1 MNGSPRLASP
11 REQLLTRYFRQ
22 VPVPPTH
29 REPGRWF
36 IGGGV
41 LAVVSLAFWFGGST
55 ACSGA
60 LLGSVFLLAG
70 GALVYRGG
78 AQLLKEKY
86 AYQKSLVSVF
96 PQPSDRE
103 VDRWFAEGRER
114 LKAHSLEKLDLTED
128 ECGEADFAPIVGP
141 VVWMVNGVAPEDV
154 VSKRGQDGLARF
166 GVYQLSF
173 LWLADEHL
181 GIFTCHYDF
190 IRDALL
196 NEETYGFFYRDI
208 VSVSTHEEASAL
220 TLPTGQ
226 SLTSRQ
232 EFRISV
238 ANGRYFSMTVGSE
251 QLQELTGAERI
262 PEPGTEQAI
271 RALRAKLKEKKG
283 TLPAA

>member
-1 MNGSPRLASP
+1 M
-11 REQLLTRYFRQ
+11 QM
-22 VPVPPTH
+22 
-29 REPGRWF
+29 
-36 IGGGV
+36 
-41 LAVVSLAFWFGGST
+41 
-55 ACSGA
+55 
-60 LLGSVFLLAG
+60 LG
-70 GALVYRGG
+70 
-78 AQLLKEKY
+78 EKY

-103 VDRWFAEGRER
+103 VDRWFADGLAR
-114 LKAHSLEKLDLTED
+114 LKDHSLEKLDLTEE
-128 ECGEADFAPIVGP
+128 ECADSDLPPLVGP
-141 VVWMVNGVAPEDV
+141 ILWNVNGVAPEDV
-154 VSKRGQDGLARF
+154 VWKSGQDRQARF

-196 NEETYGFFYRDI
+196 NEITYGFFYRDI

-271 RALRAKLKEKKG
+271 RALRTKLKAKKG